1 MDGHTNGS
9 VPTAI
14 NAEKVHAQPKVNTSF
29 TKQNVVEL
37 LFLIVR
43 RNTHLFDKGLVIFSG
58 IKFQWNHHLLLAI
71 LTLIPLTDHESHVG
85 IDANT
90 VTVDAD
96 SKRHRKQLIPLRTSH
111 F

>member
-1 MDGHTNGS
+1 M
-9 VPTAI
+9 
-14 NAEKVHAQPKVNTSF
+14 NTSF
-29 TKQNVVEL
+29 TNQNAVES
-37 LFLIVR
+37 LFLIVGR
-43 RNTHLFDKGLVIFSG
+43 STHLFHEGLVIFSG
-58 IKFQWNHHLLLAI
+58 IKFQWNHHLLLAV
-71 LTLIPLTDHESHVG
+71 LTLIPLTDHETHVG